1 MIGRIIGNYRVTSE
15 LAHGAMG
22 TVYRGQHMHLP
33 REIVVKSI
41 LLSAF
46 SPSAQSHLKARFRRE
61 AYIQSQLDHPNIVR
75 VYEFFAAEDN
85 YYLVMEYVPG
95 MTLRDL
101 LLRQGVPTPAQAVYL
116 CKQALS
122 ALDFAHNFSYVDESD
137 IRHTGIIH
145 RDIKPANILLDN
157 KGKLKITDFGI
168 VKVLGEQGTGGGM
181 TQTGFHPGTV
191 EYMSPEQLLGLNIDV
206 RSDLYSLGVT
216 FYEMLSGRL
225 PFERSATGSDWEVRK
240 GHIEVAPPP
249 ILEYRPD
256 LPPTLAA
263 IIMRSLQKSPNER
276 FQTAAEFSEALQ
288 IHDRTIGAE
297 TPTRGMSGR
306 LTKPIAPQATA
317 MDEAA
322 TLIAKPSA
330 ANQLPSQSPSSDP
343 TSWSSVSPSSSLSS
357 PQNIQMEE
365 AFTMPI
371 SQSRAAN
378 SSNSADAPAQIAAR
392 NSNPTNEETVVAPRR
407 NSSKSRLGLAA
418 AGIGLLL
425 TGAAGAYFLSS
436 GRDQRNVQNVAVKID
451 PTATPALA
459 PSVSPTA
466 KPNPTVKPKPSP
478 TVQAGVVVKPPTPVP
493 SSTPKATSAP
503 GDLLLQAKALEDSDK
518 YGEAIA
524 KYGEY
529 QQTNPGFVNEE
540 KAGSR
545 INLLSNVRRLLAE
558 AQADMQAG
566 RYIVAREK
574 YK

>member
-1 MIGRIIGNYRVTSE
+1 M
-15 LAHGAMG
+15 
-22 TVYRGQHMHLP
+22 
-33 REIVVKSI
+33 
-41 LLSAF
+41 
-46 SPSAQSHLKARFRRE
+46 
-61 AYIQSQLDHPNIVR
+61 
-75 VYEFFAAEDN
+75 
-85 YYLVMEYVPG
+85 
-95 MTLRDL
+95 
-101 LLRQGVPTPAQAVYL
+101 
-116 CKQALS
+116 
-122 ALDFAHNFSYVDESD
+122 DESD

-191 EYMSPEQLLGLNIDV
+191 EYMSPEQLLGLDIDV

-225 PFERSATGSDWEVRK
+225 PFERSTTGSDWEVRK
-240 GHIEVAPPP
+240 GHIEMPPPP

-276 FQTAAEFSEALQ
+276 FQTAEEFSEALQ
-288 IHDRTIGAE
+288 IHDRTVGIE
-297 TPTRGMSGR
+297 TTTRGMSGR

-330 ANQLPSQSPSSDP
+330 ATPLPAQSPSSIP
-343 TSWSSVSPSSSLSS
+343 TAWPSTSSSGSLSS
-357 PQNIQMEE
+357 PRNFQMEE
-365 AFTMPI
+365 SLSTPF
-371 SQSRAAN
+371 SQSPAFN
-378 SSNSADAPAQIAAR
+378 SSNSADAPAQPAQIAAR
-392 NSNPTNEETVVAPRR
+392 NSNPTNEETTVTTRR
-407 NSSKSRLGLAA
+407 SSSKSRLGLAA

-425 TGAAGAYFLSS
+425 TGAAGAYFLSG
-436 GRDQRNVQNVAVKID
+436 GRGQRNVQNVAVKTD
-451 PTATPALA
+451 STATPTLA
-459 PSVSPTA
+459 PSVSSTA

-478 TVQAGVVVKPPTPVP
+478 TAQAGVIVNLPTPAP
-493 SSTPKATSAP
+493 PSTPKAMSAP
-503 GDLLLQAKALEDSDK
+503 GDLLAQARVLEDNDK
-518 YGEAIA
+518 YTEAIA

-529 QQTNPGFVNEE
+529 QRSNPGFVNEE
-540 KAGSR
+540 KASNR
-545 INLLSNVRRLLAE
+545 INFLNNVRRLLAE

-574 YK
+574 YKNALRLKPISQAARAGFEEAQSKAPYPMNGQGRSFPQPPNGEPPPRGQGRGRRFPRQNPDPPRQP